1 MSDFENMYPD
11 SEDRAQEETS
21 IVTLLDEDGNEHEFE
36 HIDSFPFNGE
46 TYVVL
51 VPTEEE
57 IENGEADEVLIF
69 TLRVDDE
76 GNEALLLVEDE
87 AELDMAYEEFKSR
100 MQDEFDFEE

>member
-1 MSDFENMYPD
+1 MSEFEKDF
-11 SEDRAQEETS
+11 SEAQDTEPT
-21 IVTLLDEDGNEHEFE
+21 IVTMMDEDGNEHAFE

-57 IENGEADEVLIF
+57 VENGEADEVLIF
-69 TLRVDDE
+69 TLEVDEE
-76 GNEALLLVEDE
+76 GNEALYLVEDE
-87 AELDMAYEEFKSR
+87 AELDMAFEEFKTR